1 MQGYTKPE
9 LDKVNKAAIVFV
21 HGAGYTCKCAHNYW
35 SSYHREYMFHNLL
48 TDLGYTILD
57 IDYREVINTDGI

>member
-21 HGAGYTCKCAHNYW
+21 HGAGYLANAHII
-35 SSYHREYMFHNLL
+35 
-48 TDLGYTILD
+48 TGV
-57 IDYREVINTDGI
+57 VIIENICFIIC